1 MFLITD
7 SNRGFR
13 KGTERKIKE
22 RKLPK
27 KCTKALHTKGPTAPC
42 WGSSLSVWSTA
53 LSFLALSW
61 TWELKIAQVLCLP
74 YLKHACLKAH
84 LQLKF
89 SVWPD
94 YQSSG
99 NVEERHFQ
107 TDRLEKVTDS
117 TSFFLSFWRLCLSK
131 DRQWVRTR
139 WPSGGAWV
147 TSWERA
153 KLGPGSFPPSEWQAG
168 EQLEEST
175 FSELYNFI

>member
-22 RKLPK
+22 KNYQRNAQKLSTPK
-27 KCTKALHTKGPTAPC
+27 APC
-42 WGSSLSVWSTA
+42 WGSSLSSVWSTA
-53 LSFLALSW
+53 LSFLALLW

-74 YLKHACLKAH
+74 FLKHARLKAH

-94 YQSSG
+94 YQSSR
-99 NVEERHFQ
+99 NMKERHFQ

-117 TSFFLSFWRLCLSK
+117 TSFFLRFWRLCLSK
-131 DRQWVRTR
+131 DRQWVRTKR
-139 WPSGGAWV
+139 H
-147 TSWERA
+147 
-153 KLGPGSFPPSEWQAG
+153 
-168 EQLEEST
+168 LEEAEWRRGKEPSWDLEVSPIRMGSWGT
-175 FSELYNFI
+175 GRINILWTL